1 MTDLLQI
8 QLCSKVQM
16 EGAQTPFDLR
26 CIKLF
31 VVLLTIESSF
41 VNEENDVRLFLQ
53 EFEVRLLQGCQ
64 RQC

>member
-8 QLCSKVQM
+8 QLCPKVQM
-16 EGAQTPFDLR
+16 EGAQTPFDLQF
-26 CIKLF
+26 IILF

-41 VNEENDVRLFLQ
+41 VNKENDVRLFLR